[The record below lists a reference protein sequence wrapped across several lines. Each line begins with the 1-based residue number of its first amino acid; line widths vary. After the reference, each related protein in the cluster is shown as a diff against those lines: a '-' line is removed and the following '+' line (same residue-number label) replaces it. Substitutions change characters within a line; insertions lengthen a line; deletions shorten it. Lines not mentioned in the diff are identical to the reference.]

1 MCKPCTNCLAKPRK
15 NSKLTLRVPND
26 FDDGVVFSRSHLCAD
41 FFLLLLHVILFN
53 CKFAYSNQQHN
64 KKICSHQLV
73 ALLLRC
79 SCLCTHLPLVLLF
92 LSSSHA
98 HFYINSWH
106 LFFGRKPPNQAKFS
120 RFYLHELSTS
130 NAYVYLNSGQI
141 LANVSIYSTRKFT
154 IL

>member
-92 LSSSHA
+92 LSSSHT
-98 HFYINSWH
+98 HFSQPIFTLIRGICFLGENHQIRQSSADFICMSSQLQTH
-106 LFFGRKPPNQAKFS
+106 
-120 RFYLHELSTS
+120 TS
-130 NAYVYLNSGQI
+130 I
-141 LANVSIYSTRKFT
+141 
-154 IL
+154 